1 MELALMVGSRT
12 KTKQKTAQAILQN
25 TLDCIRE
32 RLAAGESV
40 ELRNFGKFQ
49 VWTRKGSVGRNPK
62 QPEEAIRYPDCK
74 VVRFKPGKKMR
85 EAVL

>member
-1 MELALMVGSRT
+1 MVCAKT
-12 KTKQKTAQAILQN
+12 KTKQKTAQSIIQN
-25 TLDCIRE
+25 TLDCIAE
-32 RLAAGESV
+32 RLANGESV

-62 QPEEAIRYPDCK
+62 QPEETIRYPDCK

-85 EAVL
+85 EAVLCL